1 VIGASFRF
9 SLGFFSGI
17 IPLMPTK
24 LKTPLK
30 KNSKGKFKFTWKDI
44 FLYGALL
51 VFLIFLTIG
60 LGDVTK
66 IGQTRDIAIS
76 QLVTDIN
83 NNKVKEIQVTDTKI
97 TVDYKDGKKAQANKE
112 SSTSIYEVLQRA
124 GAKTNKVKITVKSE
138 AGMNTWVG
146 VLSAFLPVLLMIAFF
161 YFLFRQARGAQENIF
176 SFGSNKGKQFN
187 KDFPKVTF
195 ADVAGVDDAKQ
206 ELEEVVDFLKHPEKY
221 RAVGA
226 RTPKGVLLVGP
237 AGTGKTLLARAVAGE
252 AQTPFISIAGS
263 EFMEMLVG
271 VGAARVRDLFA
282 TAKKTQ
288 PAIIFIDEIDA
299 IGRQRGVGIM
309 GGHDEREQT
318 LNQILVEMDG
328 FMPNEQLVVMA
339 ATNRPDI
346 LDPALV
352 RPGRFDRTVVLP
364 LPDIEGRTNILK
376 IHAKGKPFEKNVDW
390 EKVARRTVGYSG
402 ADLENMLN
410 EAAIL
415 TARQNRTEITMAD
428 LEEAATK
435 VKMGPEKRRIQSED
449 DKRIT
454 AYHEG
459 GHAIVAYAM
468 PHMDPVHRISIVGRG
483 ASLGH
488 TLIPPSI
495 DRVHETKT
503 RIIEQL
509 SVMLGGRAAEEMI
522 FNEMTT
528 GAGDDIQKASQ
539 LARALV
545 MDYGMSDLGPVNFDS
560 ESERM
565 MYEQSQLSD
574 NMKAKIDDEITKIM
588 KKAYALSVETLKKN
602 HKKLDAVAAELMRK
616 ETLELEEFD
625 AIMKGSSGTVMT
637 PEKEVRKAAGTTAPK
652 KTSKKS

>member
-1 VIGASFRF
+1 
-9 SLGFFSGI
+9 
-17 IPLMPTK
+17 
-24 LKTPLK
+24 
-30 KNSKGKFKFTWKDI
+30 
-44 FLYGALL
+44 
-51 VFLIFLTIG
+51 
-60 LGDVTK
+60 
-66 IGQTRDIAIS
+66 
-76 QLVTDIN
+76 
-83 NNKVKEIQVTDTKI
+83 
-97 TVDYKDGKKAQANKE
+97 
-112 SSTSIYEVLQRA
+112 
-124 GAKTNKVKITVKSE
+124 
-138 AGMNTWVG
+138 
-146 VLSAFLPVLLMIAFF
+146 
-161 YFLFRQARGAQENIF
+161 
-176 SFGSNKGKQFN
+176 
-187 KDFPKVTF
+187 
-195 ADVAGVDDAKQ
+195 
-206 ELEEVVDFLKHPEKY
+206 
-221 RAVGA
+221 
-226 RTPKGVLLVGP
+226 
-237 AGTGKTLLARAVAGE
+237 
-252 AQTPFISIAGS
+252 
-263 EFMEMLVG
+263 
-271 VGAARVRDLFA
+271 
-282 TAKKTQ
+282 
-288 PAIIFIDEIDA
+288 
-299 IGRQRGVGIM
+299 
-309 GGHDEREQT
+309 
-318 LNQILVEMDG
+318 
-328 FMPNEQLVVMA
+328 
-339 ATNRPDI
+339 
-346 LDPALV
+346 
-352 RPGRFDRTVVLP
+352 
-364 LPDIEGRTNILK
+364 
-376 IHAKGKPFEKNVDW
+376 
-390 EKVARRTVGYSG
+390 
-402 ADLENMLN
+402 MLN